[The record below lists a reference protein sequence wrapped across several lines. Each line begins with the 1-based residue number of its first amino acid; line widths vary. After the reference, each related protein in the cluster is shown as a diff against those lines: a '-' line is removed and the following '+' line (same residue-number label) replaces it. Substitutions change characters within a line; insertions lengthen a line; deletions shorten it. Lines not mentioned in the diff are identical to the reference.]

1 MKYLIICF
9 LFISSLAFADEVKVQ
24 VRFTE
29 QVDVKGQEMSYSDA
43 LYYPIEDWPVKQ
55 EDIDKVKS
63 ERVQNWKSIIE
74 NPAPVVEPTKEDMVK
89 EEASID
95 EQLVTLQARKVE
107 LTTRINAKTLTDT
120 DILPISE

>member
-29 QVDVKGQEMSYSDA
+29 QVDVKGQQMEYSDA

-63 ERVQNWKSIIE
+63 ERVQNWKNVVE
-74 NPAPVVEPTKEDMVK
+74 NPVVQPEPTKADFEK
-89 EEASID
+89 EQASID
-95 EQLVTLQARKVE
+95 EQIITLTARKTE
-107 LTTRINAKTLTDT
+107 LTQRINEKVLIND
-120 DILPISE
+120 